1 MRITLDTNILV
12 YAEGV
17 GDKARCLRARE
28 VIAGLPVE
36 NVIIPVQVLGE
47 LHRVLTRK
55 AGRSSGEAKEAI
67 LGWTDAFATLDTTGP
82 ALESA
87 LDLAADHGFRI
98 WDALILA
105 VSAEHRCRLLL
116 SEDLQNNFTW
126 RGVTV
131 LNPFKERKHPLLK
144 AMAGE

>member
-1 MRITLDTNILV
+1 MRIVLDTNITA

-17 GDKARCLRARE
+17 GDEVRCLKARE
-28 VIAGLPVE
+28 IIAALPAE
-36 NVIIPVQVLGE
+36 NVLIPIQVLGE

-55 AGRSSGEAKEAI
+55 AGWQPAEVKKALIDWA
-67 LGWTDAFATLDTTGP
+67 DAFATLDTTRP

-87 LDLAADHGFRI
+87 LDLAADHDFQI

-116 SEDLQNNFTW
+116 SEDLQNGFTW

-131 LNPFKERKHPLLK
+131 VNPFKEPLHPLFKSVL
-144 AMAGE
+144 GE

>member
-1 MRITLDTNILV
+1 MRITLDTNVLA

-17 GDKARCLRARE
+17 GDEARCHMARE
-28 VIAGLPVE
+28 VIAGLPVV
-36 NVIIPVQVLGE
+36 NVLIPVQVLVE

-55 AGRSSGEAKEAI
+55 AGRSSGESKEAI
-67 LGWTDAFATLDTTGP
+67 LGWTDAFATIDTTGP

-87 LDLAADHGFRI
+87 LDLAVDHGLQI

-105 VSAEHRCRLLL
+105 VSAEHRCRALL
-116 SEDLQNNFTW
+116 SEDLQHGFTW

-131 LNPFKERKHPLLK
+131 VNPFNERKHPLLK
-144 AMAGE
+144 AITGE